1 MHDPHQAFFDDLA
14 AEWDLRYT
22 AEDLERLL
30 NLVGRLPISDG
41 MSILDLGCGT
51 GVLFDML
58 RRRVGPKGL
67 VTGVDFSIRM
77 AQQAHRNFPFVNV
90 TVVDA
95 DASSLPFHDSC
106 YDMIVSFS
114 AFPHFVHKELAV
126 KEAGRVLNPGAPLYI
141 IHLAS
146 SKEIADSH
154 ESKGGPIKHD
164 TLPSAKELRQMFAEG
179 GFQSVE
185 IEDHPGLFL
194 ASAVN
199 AK

>member
-1 MHDPHQAFFDDLA
+1 MHDPHQAFFDNLA

-22 AEDLERLL
+22 AEDMERLL
-30 NLVGRLPISDG
+30 RLVGRLPITAG

-58 RRRVGPKGL
+58 RRRVGPQGL

-77 AQQAHRNFPFVNV
+77 AQQAHRNFPFANV
-90 TVVDA
+90 TVIDA

-106 YDMIVSFS
+106 YDMIVSFA
-114 AFPHFVHKELAV
+114 AFPHFVHKDLAI
-126 KEAGRVLNPGAPLYI
+126 KEAGRVLKAGAPLYI

-146 SKEIADSH
+146 SKEIAASH
-154 ESKGGPIKHD
+154 LRTGGPIEHD
-164 TLPSAKELRQMFAEG
+164 TLPSAKELRQLFAEG
-179 GFQSVE
+179 RFSSIE

>member
-1 MHDPHQAFFDDLA
+1 MHDPHQAFFDNLA

-30 NLVGRLPISDG
+30 HLVGRLPITSG

-51 GVLFDML
+51 GVLFDLL
-58 RRRVGPKGL
+58 RRRVGPQGL
-67 VTGVDFSIRM
+67 ITGVDFSIRM
-77 AQQAHRNFPFVNV
+77 AQQAHRNFPFANV
-90 TVVDA
+90 TVIDA

-106 YDMIVSFS
+106 YDMIVSFA
-114 AFPHFVHKELAV
+114 AFPHFIHKDLAI
-126 KEAGRVLNPGAPLYI
+126 KEAGRVLKAGAPFYI

-146 SKEIADSH
+146 SKEVAASH
-154 ESKGGPIKHD
+154 ERTGGPIEHD
-164 TLPSAKELRQMFAEG
+164 TLPSAKELRQLFAEG
-179 GFQSVE
+179 GFDHVE

-194 ASAVN
+194 ACAVN

>member
-1 MHDPHQAFFDDLA
+1 MHDPHQAFFDNLA

-22 AEDLERLL
+22 AEDMERLL
-30 NLVGRLPISDG
+30 HLVGRLPITAG

-58 RRRVGPKGL
+58 RRRVGPQGL
-67 VTGVDFSIRM
+67 ITGVDFSIRM
-77 AQQAHRNFPFVNV
+77 AQQAHRNFPFANVNV
-90 TVVDA
+90 IDA

-106 YDMIVSFS
+106 YDMIVSFA
-114 AFPHFVHKELAV
+114 AFPHFIHKDLAI
-126 KEAGRVLNPGAPLYI
+126 KEAGRVLKAGAPLYI

-146 SKEIADSH
+146 SKEIAAFH
-154 ESKGGPIKHD
+154 ERTGGPIEHD
-164 TLPSAKELRQMFAEG
+164 TLPSAKDLRLLFTEA
-179 GFQSVE
+179 GFDSVE

-194 ASAVN
+194 ACAVN

>member
-14 AEWDLRYT
+14 AEWDLQYT

-30 NLVGRLPISDG
+30 NLVGRMPISEG
-41 MSILDLGCGT
+41 MAILDLGCGT

-58 RRRVGPKGL
+58 RRKVGPKGL

-77 AQQAHRNFPFVNV
+77 AQKAHRNFPFPNV

-95 DASSLPFHDSC
+95 DTSNLPFRDSC
-106 YDMIVSFS
+106 YEMIVSFA
-114 AFPHFVHKELAV
+114 AFPHFLHQDLAIH
-126 KEAGRVLNPGAPLYI
+126 EAGRVLKPGGSFYI
-141 IHLAS
+141 IHLGS
-146 SKEIADSH
+146 SKEVADVH
-154 ESKGGPIKHD
+154 KRVGGLIEHD
-164 TLPSAKELRQMFAEG
+164 TLPATKELRRMFTNG
-179 GFQSVE
+179 GFGEVE